1 MSYFHLFRE
10 KYITVTEERP
20 AMDTGDIVIAQDA
33 PNPLNDND
41 FLQLRALVNPDS
53 HADSDDYSIAKYT
66 QAVLFVTQHT

>member
-1 MSYFHLFRE
+1 
-10 KYITVTEERP
+10 
-20 AMDTGDIVIAQDA
+20 MDTGDIVIAQDA
-33 PNPLNDND
+33 PNPLNEND